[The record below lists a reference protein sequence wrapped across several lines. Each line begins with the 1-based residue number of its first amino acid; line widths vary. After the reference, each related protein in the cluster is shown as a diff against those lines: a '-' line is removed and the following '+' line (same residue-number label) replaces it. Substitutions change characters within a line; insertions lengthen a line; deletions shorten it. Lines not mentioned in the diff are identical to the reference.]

1 MENQISFKKYE
12 KTQCNGFRT
21 MGFQD
26 IMHNLK
32 CITFLMVYQNVFG
45 CYVK

>member
-1 MENQISFKKYE
+1 MESQISFKKYE
-12 KTQCNGFRT
+12 KTQSNGFRT

-32 CITFLMVYQNVFG
+32 CNTFLMVHQNVFG
-45 CYVK
+45 RYVK